1 MALCEGQV
9 GTAAGILERISMAS
23 SSEVEKGRKFEEIV
37 KVYLENDPIQK
48 QNIERVWCFADW
60 ARENGHVGVDKG
72 TDLIALRTDGELAG
86 VQCKFRTENG
96 NVTKSE
102 IQSFALDAVRLGINN
117 LILADTVSGNINKS
131 ADEALF
137 AVDKNYCRITLEL
150 LEESAID
157 WEEYEQIG
165 KVRLRYEPKILRDDQ
180 KEAVRNVIEGLKSSD
195 RGKMIMACG
204 TGKTLTALRIAES
217 ITKRSGLV
225 LYMVPSLALMS
236 QAVRDWK
243 LDCDYDFLA
252 FSVCSDKNV
261 GMEPDSINRS
271 FRELAL
277 PATTDAEEI
286 SHAFNKKIESNKM
299 TVFFSTYQSI
309 QTIEIAQK
317 NHGLP
322 HFDLIICDEAH
333 RTTGIIKSG
342 KDKTNFVKIHKNEH
356 IQGKKRLYMTA
367 TPKIF
372 GKKARSVANKHD
384 IELASMDNE
393 EDYGKVLHYHGFA
406 KAVEQKLLTDYKV
419 IILAMNENTVSKS
432 MQKRLLNEDKA
443 ELKLDEET
451 KIVGCYKALLKEGV
465 FGETDSESPVKT
477 ALSFCNTIKK
487 SKWFSQNF
495 CKVVEGFH
503 DFIGADQK
511 LSVEARH
518 IDGSSNARDRNLALN
533 WLRYNDKSGGGGGSP
548 NSLEC

>member
-1 MALCEGQV
+1 MALSEHQV
-9 GTAAGILERISMAS
+9 GTAARILETISTAS
-23 SSEVEKGRKFEEIV
+23 DSEMEKGRKFEEII

-48 QNIERVWCFADW
+48 QNIEKVWHFADW

-72 TDLIALRTDGELAG
+72 TDLIALSTDGELAG
-86 VQCKFRTENG
+86 VQCKFRMDNG
-96 NVTKSE
+96 SITKSE

-117 LILADTVSGNINKS
+117 LILADTVSGNISNS
-131 ADEALF
+131 ADEALC
-137 AVDKNYCRITLEL
+137 AVDKNYRRITLEL

-157 WEEYEQIG
+157 WERYEQIG
-165 KVRLRYEPKILRDDQ
+165 KVRLRHEPKMLRDDQ

-204 TGKTLTALRIAES
+204 TGKTFTALRIAES
-217 ITKRSGLV
+217 MTKRSGLV

-261 GMEPDSINRS
+261 GMRDDSINQS

-277 PATTDAEEI
+277 PATTAAKEI
-286 SHAFNKKIESNKM
+286 SHAFHKKRESNKM
-299 TVFFSTYQSI
+299 TVIFSTYQSI
-309 QTIEIAQK
+309 QTIENAQK
-317 NHGLP
+317 NHDLP

-342 KDKTNFVKIHKNEH
+342 KDKTSFVKIHKNEH
-356 IQGKKRLYMTA
+356 VQGKKRLYMTA

-372 GKKARSVANKHD
+372 GKKAKAAADKHD
-384 IELASMDNE
+384 IELASMDSE

-432 MQKRLLNEDKA
+432 MQKRLLNIDKA
-443 ELKLDEET
+443 ELKLDDET
-451 KIVGCYKALLKEGV
+451 KIVGCYKALLKIDLP
-465 FGETDSESPVKT
+465 GEIDSRGPIRT
-477 ALSFCNTIKK
+477 ALSFCNTIEK

-495 CKVVEGFH
+495 SDVVEGFH
-503 DFIGADQK
+503 DYIGADQN
-511 LSVEARH
+511 LDVEARH
-518 IDGSSNARDRNLALN
+518 IDGKFNARDRNFELN
-533 WLRYNDKSGGGGGSP
+533 WLRDSDESQGGG
-548 NSLEC
+548 